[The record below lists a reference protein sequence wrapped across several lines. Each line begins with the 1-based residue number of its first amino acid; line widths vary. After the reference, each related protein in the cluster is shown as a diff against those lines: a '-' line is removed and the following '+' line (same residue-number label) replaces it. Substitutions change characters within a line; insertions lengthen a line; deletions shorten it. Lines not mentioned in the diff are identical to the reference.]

1 MNSTATYKFTKKPK
15 EKCNAHSCVEMLSI
29 GFMRSSMAQGYELT
43 CMHSNT
49 VVNVS
54 VGQSVVQSPI
64 KLTQG

>member
-1 MNSTATYKFTKKPK
+1 
-15 EKCNAHSCVEMLSI
+15 MLSI

-54 VGQSVVQSPI
+54 VGQSSLERS
-64 KLTQG
+64 KMKTDLTVNNKYH